1 MDTLDQQIVQ
11 AITSDIEH
19 GNYTVLGEPKNKHF
33 KFVYIE
39 VNSLKGW
46 AVTLWEDGYI
56 NPQMNIILPNI
67 GEVGT
72 KAYRAIKKGKSKHF
86 E

>member
-11 AITSDIEH
+11 SITNDIEH
-19 GNYTVLGEPKNKHF
+19 GNYTVLERPENKP
-33 KFVYIE
+33 FVYIT

-46 AVTLWEDGYI
+46 RVTLWEDGFIY
-56 NPQMNIILPNI
+56 PEPDPILPNI

-72 KAYRAIKKGKSKHF
+72 KAYRAIKKGKSKHC